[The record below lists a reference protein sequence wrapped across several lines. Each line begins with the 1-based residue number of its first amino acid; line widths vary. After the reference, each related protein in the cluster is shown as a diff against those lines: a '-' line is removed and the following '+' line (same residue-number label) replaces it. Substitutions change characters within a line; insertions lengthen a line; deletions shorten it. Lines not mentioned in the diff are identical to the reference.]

1 MIHLIL
7 YRPEIPS
14 NTGNIMRTAVAT
26 GATLHLIGPLTFP
39 LDEPSL
45 KRAGLDYIEQLKW
58 HYYPDLESFE
68 KAFPG
73 ARYYLITRYGE
84 VVFSDEDFSDVKRDI
99 FLMFGSESSGLPDA
113 ILTDARHQPL
123 RIPMTITSR
132 SLNLSNAVAIVVYEV
147 LRQQKYFNLAT
158 VETIKGRDFL
168 KRKKRQ

>member
-45 KRAGLDYIEQLKW
+45 KRAGLDYIDQLKW
-58 HYYPDLESFE
+58 HVYPDF
-68 KAFPG
+68 KAFEAAFPD
-73 ARYYLITRYGE
+73 ARFHLITRYSDAI
-84 VVFSDEDFSDVKRDI
+84 FSDEDFSDVKRDV

-113 ILTDARHQPL
+113 ILTDGRHRPL
-123 RIPMTITSR
+123 RIPMTMTSR

-168 KRKKRQ
+168 KRKKGQ